1 MGTISSTTF
10 NTRSGSGTIDITHAS
25 LTGGQTFEVSSIGE
39 VEADFDL
46 EDQSDDAQN
55 VYFKLGEFGFKGFDR
70 LSDGTSLF
78 ATLDALSATDII
90 DLTFNFT
97 TNASRSIT
105 DNYVFTIEDLE
116 YNRDKRETSIEGA
129 TQVTS
134 GLKQTLDSFFANEV
148 ALADKETFSIAGTP
162 DCIDA
167 KTFLDTALPL
177 FNSSA
182 TAQNSSTNFN
192 INGKTATNTYI
203 VVDDAQSANTDVD
216 ELLFEMAACEGAI
229 VGSMMGYNFFAQRNY
244 TTSNKKSISEDDVKE
259 ETLDIK
265 VGIDSYAGIDV
276 NFEGNSSNYLNWSS
290 HSRNTTLAEAVDD
303 AAGQDPGDET
313 QIDVTDAGGI
323 AAGDVILVDQE
334 LMYVESKSTNTLT
347 VIRGYKSEPA
357 THANGTNVQDVFNE
371 DAEKTLSITFRN
383 NVMAWATWDSTNSE
397 YDDVGGGTDAV
408 ADDGRDS
415 YADAYGASKARK
427 IELTLLGIDTLKPYE
442 TLELDTSFPSLIQNQ
457 IFRPSSLTYNFN
469 DDTIKVEAY
478 RVG

>member
-10 NTRSGSGTIDITHAS
+10 DTRAGSGTIDITHAS
-25 LTGGQTFEVSSIGE
+25 LTGGTTFEVSSIGE

-46 EDQSDDAQN
+46 ESNADESKDI
-55 VYFKLGEFGFKGFDR
+55 YFKLGSFGFKAFDG

-78 ATLDALSATDII
+78 ETLDALSSTDEV

-105 DNYVFTIEDLE
+105 DNYVFTIEDMQ

-129 TQVTS
+129 TQVT
-134 GLKQTLDSFFANEV
+134 GDLEQTLDSFFTNVV
-148 ALADKETFSIAGTP
+148 AAGDKETFSIAGTP

-167 KTFLDTALPL
+167 KTFVDNALPL

-182 TAQNSSTNFN
+182 TTQSSSANFD
-192 INGKTATNTYI
+192 INGKTASNAYI

-216 ELLFEMAACEGAI
+216 ELLFEMAASEGAL
-229 VGSMMGYNFFAQRNY
+229 VGSMMGYNFFVQRNY
-244 TTSNKKSISEDDVKE
+244 TTTNKVSINENDVKE

-265 VGIDSYAGIDV
+265 PGIDSYVGIDV
-276 NFEGNSSNYLNWSS
+276 NFEGNSTNYSSWSS
-290 HSRNTTLAEAVDD
+290 HSRITTLNATLNDSDTSV
-303 AAGQDPGDET
+303 
-313 QIDVTDAGGI
+313 DVTSASAI
-323 AAGDVILVDQE
+323 SAGDVILVEQE
-334 LMYVESKSTNTLT
+334 MMYVQSKATNTLT
-347 VIRGYKSEPA
+347 VIRGYKSEA
-357 THANGTNVQDVFNE
+357 SAHDNGTNVQEVFNE
-371 DAEKTLSITFRN
+371 DAEKTLSVTFRN
-383 NVMAWATWDSTNSE
+383 NVMAWATYDGTNSE
-397 YDDVGGGTDAV
+397 YDDVGGGTDDV

-469 DDTIKVEAY
+469 EDTIKVEAY
-478 RVG
+478 RVA